1 MPEVSIEAQ
10 VEENPGR
17 FIHILRDKQVVIDSD
32 LAFLYEVETKYL
44 NRVASRH
51 ADRFPD
57 DFRFQLDKD
66 EYENLRCQI
75 VTSSDNQRG
84 HGGRRYMPYAY
95 TEQGVAMLSGL
106 LNSPK
111 AVQVSVGIMRAFV
124 EMRKFIANNAALLD
138 RMATIEYR
146 QLEYQQSTDERF
158 DKVFG
163 YLEAHALPSQ
173 KIFFKGE
180 MFDAFTLLVDLVKTA
195 EKSLTVIDGYV
206 DEKTLNILS
215 KKNDG
220 VECRLVTYPSAS
232 LTSSDVTVFESQHGP
247 LSICRTSDFHDRF
260 LVVDDDALY
269 HIGASLKDAGKKTFA
284 MTLIGDEELKSALL
298 DKLDEVSWTN

>member
-84 HGGRRYMPYAY
+84 HGGRRYMPYSY

>member
-1 MPEVSIEAQ
+1 MPEASIETQ

-17 FIHILRDKQVVIDSD
+17 FIHTLRDKQVIIDSD
-32 LAFLYEVETKYL
+32 LALLYEVETKYL

-51 ADRFPD
+51 VDRFPD
-57 DFRFQLDKD
+57 DFRFQLSKD

-75 VTSSDNQRG
+75 VTSSDNQSG

-111 AVQVSVGIMRAFV
+111 AVQVSVGVMRAFV

-163 YLEAHALPSQ
+163 YLDAHTLPSE
-173 KIFFKGE
+173 KIFFRGE
-180 MFDAFTLLVDLVKTA
+180 MVDAFTLLVNLARTA
-195 EKSLTVIDGYV
+195 KSRVSLIDGYV
-206 DEKTLNILS
+206 DEKTLNILA
-215 KKNDG
+215 KKQRG
-220 VECRLVTYPSAS
+220 VECQITTYPSAP
-232 LTSSDVTVFESQHGP
+232 LTVSDISTFESQHGP
-247 LSICRTSDFHDRF
+247 LQVRRNNDFHDRF
-260 LVVDDDALY
+260 LIIDDETVY
-269 HIGASLKDAGKKTFA
+269 HIGASIKDAGKKTFA
-284 MTLIGDEELKSALL
+284 MTTLNDGELKSTLL
-298 DKLDEVSWTN
+298 TKLREIFQVN

>member
-75 VTSSDNQRG
+75 VTSSDNQSG